1 MLLDFFYKSLTSILR
16 FPDEIIYVSAKLAP
30 QAYELSGAVSGANAD
45 INVTKGDVLK
55 IELDASGHPDL
66 HPFWIKT
73 VRVTG
78 PNFGVVTGISGVGQ
92 GQTSGL
98 LIWDTTDVME
108 GTYYYQCQYASS
120 MGGRIIVAKGTTSF
134 RTQLLI
140 SIHHIIEH
148 KRIYIFTNIVLLL

>member
-1 MLLDFFYKSLTSILR
+1 MCKSKACGCCIIFNVVRFLYKSLTSILR
-16 FPDEIIYVSAKLAP
+16 FPDEIIYVSVKLAP

-45 INVTKGDVLK
+45 INVTKGDVVK

-73 VRVTG
+73 VKVIGT
-78 PNFGVVTGISGVGQ
+78 NFGVSTGISGVGQ

-108 GTYYYQCQYASS
+108 GTYYYQCQYAPS
-120 MGGRIIVAKGTTSF
+120 MVGRIIVAKGTTSF
-134 RTQLLI
+134 ITQLLI
-140 SIHHIIEH
+140 SIHHN
-148 KRIYIFTNIVLLL
+148 RQ

>member
-1 MLLDFFYKSLTSILR
+1 MCKSKACGCCIIFLLLDFFYKSLTSILR
-16 FPDEIIYVSAKLAP
+16 FPDEIIYVSVKLAP

-45 INVTKGDVLK
+45 INVTKGDVVK

-73 VRVTG
+73 VKVIGT
-78 PNFGVVTGISGVGQ
+78 NFGVSTGISGVGQ

-108 GTYYYQCQYASS
+108 GTYYYQCQYAPS
-120 MGGRIIVAKGTTSF
+120 MVGRIIVAKGTTSF
-134 RTQLLI
+134 ITQLLI
-140 SIHHIIEH
+140 SIHHN
-148 KRIYIFTNIVLLL
+148 RQ